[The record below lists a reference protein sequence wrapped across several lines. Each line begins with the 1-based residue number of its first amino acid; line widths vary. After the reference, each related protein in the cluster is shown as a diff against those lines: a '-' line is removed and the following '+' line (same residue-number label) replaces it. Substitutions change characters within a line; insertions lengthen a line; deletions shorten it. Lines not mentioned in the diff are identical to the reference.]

1 MDTVIWDRGKIK
13 TEMSFLS
20 AALLPVPCKVEDMQ
34 LSSMDTQLKLQYVST
49 GLKGQLLSLT
59 GFASMSVC
67 FCWSLNVPA
76 CHNNEKKHTRVSK
89 NQYDPGR
96 NSQYFVKNPH
106 NANTRVYVRC
116 CSDLQDFS
124 SYPVGLQK
132 LPLHSF
138 CMSNG
143 ILIQWVDSSIL

>member
-1 MDTVIWDRGKIK
+1 M
-13 TEMSFLS
+13 
-20 AALLPVPCKVEDMQ
+20 
-34 LSSMDTQLKLQYVST
+34 
-49 GLKGQLLSLT
+49 
-59 GFASMSVC
+59 
-67 FCWSLNVPA
+67 
-76 CHNNEKKHTRVSK
+76 RVSK

-96 NSQYFVKNPH
+96 SSPCFVKNPH
-106 NANTRVYVRC
+106 NGNTRVYVRC

-143 ILIQWVDSSIL
+143 IFIQWVDSKYIIAS

>member
-1 MDTVIWDRGKIK
+1 MDTRLI
-13 TEMSFLS
+13 
-20 AALLPVPCKVEDMQ
+20 
-34 LSSMDTQLKLQYVST
+34 LQYVTT

-59 GFASMSVC
+59 GFASMSAC
-67 FCWSLNVPA
+67 FGWSLNVSA
-76 CHNNEKKHTRVSK
+76 CDNNEKKRTRFSN

-96 NSQYFVKNPH
+96 SSPYFVKNPH
-106 NANTRVYVRC
+106 NGNTRVYVRC

-143 ILIQWVDSSIL
+143 IFIQWVDSKYIIAS